1 MEPSRPRVALLIAAV
16 AALFAPPAAPQS
28 PDDSAALLERA
39 REKIARTT
47 QRLLKC
53 TCLETIER
61 TYYTLPAKKVNANV
75 MTEAPANSCDGKE
88 FGKSG
93 SLSLD
98 AKDRLRLDVV
108 VAENKETFSWAA
120 ANRFDSRSVFQMVS
134 NGPIGTGSFGTYLV
148 DIFENPGT
156 QFKFTAQK
164 HKGAAQVF
172 EYAFEVPAQASH
184 YDVRGDT
191 EWKVTGY
198 HGSFEIYSATA
209 ELARLV
215 VETAQLPPDA
225 RMCRARTSI
234 DYHYM
239 LIGDDEFLIPRQSQ
253 LETLSGNADET
264 SRITTFSGC
273 HEYTAESSLRFDT
286 PESPS
291 SAKISTQP
299 PAPLPPGL
307 SLTLALLATINP
319 ASAAA
324 GDAISAEVST
334 AVRAP
339 HSKQILVPAGAIAH
353 GRILQMRHQYNA
365 SRFLIS
371 IRFET
376 LEANGVVLPLF
387 LRWDHKLQFQTPPAP
402 KGFHDR
408 GPEFSLPP
416 PSTAE
421 TGAIFS
427 VAAFRPGSVLPAG
440 FKSKW
445 ITVSP

>member
-1 MEPSRPRVALLIAAV
+1 MEQSKPRIALLV
-16 AALFAPPAAPQS
+16 AAMSALLAPAASPQS
-28 PDDSAALLERA
+28 SDDTAALLDRA

-61 TYYTLPAKKVNANV
+61 TYYVPPAKKISANV
-75 MTEAPANSCDGKE
+75 MTESPATSCDGKE

-93 SLSLD
+93 PLSRD
-98 AKDRLRLDVV
+98 AKDRLRLDVI
-108 VAENKETFSWAA
+108 VAENKETYSWAA

-134 NGPIGTGSFGTYLV
+134 NGPISTGSFGTYLV
-148 DIFENPGT
+148 DIFENPGA
-156 QFKFTAQK
+156 QFKFTAEK
-164 HKGAAQVF
+164 HQGAAQVF

-184 YDVRGDT
+184 YDVRGDA

-198 HGSFEIYSATA
+198 HGSFEIYLATA

-234 DYHYM
+234 EYHYM

-253 LETLSGNADET
+253 LETLSGNANET
-264 SRITTFSGC
+264 SSITTFSGC
-273 HEYTAESSLRFDT
+273 HEYTAESSLRFDA
-286 PESPS
+286 PES
-291 SAKISTQP
+291 AAAVKTTAQP

-307 SLTLALLATINP
+307 SVTLALLSPIYP
-319 ASAAA
+319 ANAAA
-324 GDAISAEVST
+324 GDAISAEISQS
-334 AVRAP
+334 VRAP
-339 HSKQILVPAGAIAH
+339 HSRQILLPAGAIAH
-353 GRILQMRHQYNA
+353 GRIVQMRHQY
-365 SRFLIS
+365 SSSQFLIS

-376 LEANGVVLPLF
+376 LEVNGALMPLF
-387 LRWDHKLQFQTPPAP
+387 LRWDHKLEFQKTRTQN
-402 KGFHDR
+402 GFRNR

-416 PSTAE
+416 PSTGESGGFFSLPAARA
-421 TGAIFS
+421 GAVI
-427 VAAFRPGSVLPAG
+427 PAG
-440 FKSKW
+440 FQSKW

>member
-1 MEPSRPRVALLIAAV
+1 MEPSIPRIALLAAAITV
-16 AALFAPPAAPQS
+16 VFVPSATPQPPN
-28 PDDSAALLERA
+28 DSAALLDRA

-61 TYYTLPAKKVNANV
+61 TYYVPPAKKVSANV
-75 MTEAPANSCDGKE
+75 MTESPAISCDGKE

-93 SLSLD
+93 PLSLD

-108 VAENKETFSWAA
+108 VADSKETYSWAA

-156 QFKFTAQK
+156 QLKFTAQK
-164 HKGAAQVF
+164 HQGAAQVF

-198 HGSFEIYSATA
+198 HGSFEIYSSTA

-225 RMCRARTSI
+225 RICRARTSI

-239 LIGDDEFLIPRQSQ
+239 LIGADEFLIPSQSQ
-253 LETLSGNADET
+253 LQTLSGNANKT
-264 SRITTFSGC
+264 SSITTFSGC
-273 HEYTAESSLRFDT
+273 HEYTAESSLRFGAQ
-286 PESPS
+286 ESAATATRAAQ
-291 SAKISTQP
+291 SA
-299 PAPLPPGL
+299 APLPSGL
-307 SLTLALLATINP
+307 SVTLALLGAIDP
-319 ASAAA
+319 RSAAA
-324 GDAISAEVST
+324 GDAISAQVSQS
-334 AVRAP
+334 VRAP
-339 HSKQILVPAGAIAH
+339 HSRQILLPAGAIAH
-353 GRILQMRHQYNA
+353 GRILQMRHQHD
-365 SRFLIS
+365 SSQFLIS

-376 LEANGVVLPLF
+376 LDENGVVMPLF
-387 LRWDHKLQFQTPPAP
+387 LRWDHKLEVQNTRTQN
-402 KGFHDR
+402 GFHNL

-416 PSTAE
+416 PSAAE
-421 TGAIFS
+421 TGASFS
-427 VAAFRPGSVLPAG
+427 LPAFRAGSILPTG

>member
-1 MEPSRPRVALLIAAV
+1 MEPSLSRIALLALAAV
-16 AALFAPPAAPQS
+16 LAPPANPQS
-28 PDDSAALLERA
+28 PVDPAALLDRA

-61 TYYTLPAKKVNANV
+61 TYYVPPAKKVNANV
-75 MTEAPANSCDGKE
+75 MTESPETSCDGKE
-88 FGKSG
+88 FGKNG
-93 SLSLD
+93 HLSLD
-98 AKDRLRLDVV
+98 AKDRLRLDVI
-108 VAENKETFSWAA
+108 VAEEKETYSWAA

-164 HKGAAQVF
+164 HQGAAQVF

-198 HGSFEIYSATA
+198 HGSFEIYAVTA

-215 VETAQLPPDA
+215 VETAQLPLDA

-234 DYHYM
+234 DYQYM
-239 LIGDDEFLIPRQSQ
+239 VIGADEFLIPRQSQ
-253 LETLSGNADET
+253 LETLSGNANET
-264 SRITTFSGC
+264 SSITTFSGC
-273 HEYTAESSLRFDT
+273 HEYTAESSLRFDAQ
-286 PESPS
+286 ES
-291 SAKISTQP
+291 AAAVKTAAQP
-299 PAPLPPGL
+299 PAPLPPDL
-307 SLTLALLATINP
+307 TVTLALLGAIDP
-319 ASAAA
+319 RSAAA
-324 GDAISAEVST
+324 GDTISAEVSQS
-334 AVRAP
+334 VRAP
-339 HSKQILVPAGAIAH
+339 HSRQILLPAGAIVH
-353 GRILQMRHQYNA
+353 GRILQMRHQY
-365 SRFLIS
+365 SSSQFLIS

-376 LEANGVVLPLF
+376 LEANGVLTPLF
-387 LRWDHKLQFQTPPAP
+387 LRWDHKLEFQTNRTQN
-402 KGFHDR
+402 GFRSR

-416 PSTAE
+416 PATAE
-421 TGAIFS
+421 SGGFFS
-427 VAAFRPGSVLPAG
+427 LPAFRSGFVLPTG

>member
-1 MEPSRPRVALLIAAV
+1 MEQSRPRSALLIAALV
-16 AALFAPPAAPQS
+16 AVFGPVVYSQS
-28 PDDSAALLERA
+28 SEDSAALLDRA
-39 REKIARTT
+39 REKIVRTT
-47 QRLLKC
+47 RRLPKF
-53 TCLETIER
+53 TCRETIER
-61 TYYTLPAKKVNANV
+61 TYYVVPPPKIDPRI
-75 MTEAPANSCDGKE
+75 MPEAPTNSCGAKE
-88 FGKSG
+88 FGASG
-93 SLSLD
+93 PLSLD

-108 VAENKETFSWAA
+108 VGENKEIFSWAA

-134 NGPIGTGSFGTYLV
+134 NGPISMGSFGTYLV

-156 QFKFTAQK
+156 SFKFTGKK
-164 HKGAAQVF
+164 HEGLAEVF
-172 EYAFEVPAQASH
+172 EYAFEVPAPASH

-215 VETAQLPPDA
+215 EETAELPPDT

-253 LETLSGNADET
+253 LETLSGNANET
-264 SRITTFSGC
+264 SSITTFSGC
-273 HEYTAESSLRFDT
+273 HEYTAESSLRFNA
-286 PESPS
+286 PESAAS
-291 SAKISTQP
+291 VKTTAQP

-307 SLTLALLATINP
+307 SVTLALLGAIDP
-319 ASAAA
+319 RSAAA
-324 GDAISAEVST
+324 GDAIAAEISQS
-334 AVRAP
+334 VRAP
-339 HSKQILVPAGAIAH
+339 HSNQILLPAGAIAH
-353 GRILQMRHQYNA
+353 GRILQMRHQY
-365 SRFLIS
+365 SSSQFLIS

-387 LRWDHKLQFQTPPAP
+387 LRWDHKLQFQKTHTQN
-402 KGFHDR
+402 GLRNR

-416 PSTAE
+416 P
-421 TGAIFS
+421 TGESGAFFS
-427 VAAFRPGSVLPAG
+427 LPAFRAGSILPAG

-445 ITVSP
+445 ITGSP

>member
-1 MEPSRPRVALLIAAV
+1 MEQSRPRIALLIAAM
-16 AALFAPPAAPQS
+16 AALFAPAASSQS
-28 PDDSAALLERA
+28 PDDPAALLDRA

-61 TYYTLPAKKVNANV
+61 TYYTLPAKKVSANV
-75 MTEAPANSCDGKE
+75 MTESPETSCDGKE

-93 SLSLD
+93 PLSLD
-98 AKDRLRLDVV
+98 AKDRLRLDVI
-108 VAENKETFSWAA
+108 VAEDKETYSWAA
-120 ANRFDSRSVFQMVS
+120 ANRFDSRSVFQMVA

-156 QFKFTAQK
+156 QFKFTGEK
-164 HKGAAQVF
+164 RKGAAQVF
-172 EYAFEVPAQASH
+172 EYAFDVPAQASH

-239 LIGDDEFLIPRQSQ
+239 LIGDDEFLIPRQSR
-253 LETLSGNADET
+253 LETLSGNANET
-264 SRITTFSGC
+264 SSITTFSGC
-273 HEYTAESSLRFDT
+273 HEYTAESSLRFDA
-286 PESPS
+286 PES
-291 SAKISTQP
+291 AAAVKTTAQP

-307 SLTLALLATINP
+307 SVTLALLGAIDP
-319 ASAAA
+319 RSAAA
-324 GDAISAEVST
+324 GDAISAEISQS
-334 AVRAP
+334 VRAP
-339 HSKQILVPAGAIAH
+339 RSRQILLPAGAIAH
-353 GRILQMRHQYNA
+353 GRILQMRHQYR
-365 SRFLIS
+365 SSQFLIS

-376 LEANGVVLPLF
+376 LEENGVVLPLF
-387 LRWDHKLQFQTPPAP
+387 LRWDHKLEFQKTRTQS
-402 KGFHDR
+402 GLRDR

-416 PSTAE
+416 PA
-421 TGAIFS
+421 TGESGGFFS
-427 VAAFRPGSVLPAG
+427 LPASRAGSVIPAG

>member
-172 EYAFEVPAQASH
+172 EYAFEVPRKP
-184 YDVRGDT
+184 VIMT
-191 EWKVTGY
+191 
-198 HGSFEIYSATA
+198 
-209 ELARLV
+209 
-215 VETAQLPPDA
+215 
-225 RMCRARTSI
+225 
-234 DYHYM
+234 
-239 LIGDDEFLIPRQSQ
+239 
-253 LETLSGNADET
+253 
-264 SRITTFSGC
+264 
-273 HEYTAESSLRFDT
+273 
-286 PESPS
+286 
-291 SAKISTQP
+291 
-299 PAPLPPGL
+299 
-307 SLTLALLATINP
+307 
-319 ASAAA
+319 
-324 GDAISAEVST
+324 
-334 AVRAP
+334 
-339 HSKQILVPAGAIAH
+339 
-353 GRILQMRHQYNA
+353 
-365 SRFLIS
+365 
-371 IRFET
+371 
-376 LEANGVVLPLF
+376 
-387 LRWDHKLQFQTPPAP
+387 
-402 KGFHDR
+402 
-408 GPEFSLPP
+408 
-416 PSTAE
+416 
-421 TGAIFS
+421 
-427 VAAFRPGSVLPAG
+427 
-440 FKSKW
+440 
-445 ITVSP
+445 

>member
-1 MEPSRPRVALLIAAV
+1 MEPSRPRIALLALAAIFASPAYPQSSEDPTALLDRARQKIAA
-16 AALFAPPAAPQS
+16 
-28 PDDSAALLERA
+28 
-39 REKIARTT
+39 TT

-61 TYYTLPAKKVNANV
+61 TYYAAPAPKMNPRI
-75 MTEAPANSCDGKE
+75 MTDASANSCDGKA
-88 FGKSG
+88 FGANG
-93 SLSLD
+93 PLSLE
-98 AKDRLRLDVV
+98 AKDRLRLGVTVSGD
-108 VAENKETFSWAA
+108 KEIFSWAA
-120 ANRFDSRSVFQMVS
+120 ANRFDSRSVFQLVS
-134 NGPIGTGSFGTYLV
+134 SGPISMGFFGTYLV

-156 QFKFTAQK
+156 RIEFSGKNQQ
-164 HKGAAQVF
+164 AAAEVF
-172 EYAFEVPAQASH
+172 EYTFEVPAESSH
-184 YDVRGDT
+184 YGIGA
-191 EWKVTGY
+191 ENGWEITGY
-198 HGSFEIYSATA
+198 RGSFQIYSATA
-209 ELARLV
+209 ELAGLME
-215 VETAQLPPDA
+215 ETAQLPPDA

-253 LETLSGNADET
+253 LETLAGNADET
-264 SRITTFSGC
+264 SSITTFSGC

-307 SLTLALLATINP
+307 SLTLALLAPINP

-353 GRILQMRHQYNA
+353 GRILQMRHRYNA

-402 KGFHDR
+402 KGFRDR

-421 TGAIFS
+421 IGAIFS
-427 VAAFRPGSVLPAG
+427 LAAFRPGSVLPAG

>member
-53 TCLETIER
+53 TWLETIER

-239 LIGDDEFLIPRQSQ
+239 LIGDDEFLIPRQSE
-253 LETLSGNADET
+253 LETLSGNANET
-264 SRITTFSGC
+264 SSITTFSGC
-273 HEYTAESSLRFDT
+273 HEYTAESNLRFDA
-286 PESPS
+286 PES
-291 SAKISTQP
+291 AAALKTTVQP

-307 SLTLALLATINP
+307 SVTLSLLGAIDP
-319 ASAAA
+319 RSAAA
-324 GDAISAEVST
+324 GDAISAEVSQS
-334 AVRAP
+334 VRAP
-339 HSKQILVPAGAIAH
+339 HSRQILLPAGAIAH
-353 GRILQMRHQYNA
+353 GRILQMRHQYN
-365 SRFLIS
+365 SSQYLIS

-376 LEANGVVLPLF
+376 LEVNGMLMPLF
-387 LRWDHKLQFQTPPAP
+387 LRWDHKLEFQKTRTQN
-402 KGFHDR
+402 GFRDR

-416 PSTAE
+416 PSTGESGGFFSLPAARA
-421 TGAIFS
+421 GAVI
-427 VAAFRPGSVLPAG
+427 PAG

>member
-1 MEPSRPRVALLIAAV
+1 MEPSLPRIALLALAAV
-16 AALFAPPAAPQS
+16 IAPPAYPQS
-28 PDDSAALLERA
+28 LDAPAALLDQA

-75 MTEAPANSCDGKE
+75 MTEAPATSCDGKE

-93 SLSLD
+93 PLTLD

-108 VAENKETFSWAA
+108 VAENKEAYSWAA
-120 ANRFDSRSVFQMVS
+120 ANRFDSRSVFEMVS

-164 HKGAAQVF
+164 RQGAAQVF
-172 EYAFEVPAQASH
+172 EYAFEVPAQDSH

-253 LETLSGNADET
+253 LKTLSGNANET
-264 SRITTFSGC
+264 SSITTFSGC
-273 HEYTAESSLRFDT
+273 HEYTAESSLQFEA
-286 PESPS
+286 PESAAMVRP
-291 SAKISTQP
+291 IPQP

-307 SLTLALLATINP
+307 SVTLALLGAIDP
-319 ASAAA
+319 RSAAA
-324 GDAISAEVST
+324 GDAISAKVSQS
-334 AVRAP
+334 VRAP
-339 HSKQILVPAGAIAH
+339 HSQQILLPAGATAH
-353 GRILQMRHQYNA
+353 GRILQMRHQY
-365 SRFLIS
+365 SSSQFLIS
-371 IRFET
+371 IRFDTIEV
-376 LEANGVVLPLF
+376 NGVATPLF
-387 LRWDHKLQFQTPPAP
+387 LQWDREWKAQKASAQNGLR
-402 KGFHDR
+402 GR

-416 PSTAE
+416 PSTGE
-421 TGAIFS
+421 SGGFFS
-427 VAAFRPGSVLPAG
+427 LPAFRAGSVLPAG